1 MVWSESTSQL
11 VGEFLG
17 TFLFV
22 LTITLATIGIGSL
35 APLAIGF
42 MLMAMVFTFGY
53 ITGGHF
59 NPAITWATVVTG
71 HTSFSKFVS
80 YAIVQ
85 VLAAIFATLYGSI
98 MVGLSIPVPTT
109 DTSIISL
116 WQGILTELVYTFAL
130 ACVVL
135 HVGYSRQ
142 KTNSFYG
149 FAIGMTVMAGAFS
162 VGGFTGGAFNPAVA
176 TGIQL
181 VACFGGNCKP
191 LIFTWMYWVAPM
203 GGAFLG
209 GFVYNFLDT
218 ERKTSEESNGAHG
231 ASIAEAEQRASTV
244 H

>member
-1 MVWSESTSQL
+1 MVWSHETSEL
-11 VGEFLG
+11 VAEFVG

-53 ITGGHF
+53 ISGGHF
-59 NPAITWATVVTG
+59 NPAITFATFITR
-71 HTSFSKFVS
+71 HTPLRKLIRYV
-80 YAIVQ
+80 IVQ
-85 VLAAIFATLYGSI
+85 VLAGIMSTLYASAI
-98 MVGLSIPVPTT
+98 VGLDVPVPTT
-109 DTSIISL
+109 DTNIVAVWQSL
-116 WQGILTELVYTFAL
+116 LSELVYTFAL

-135 HVGYSRQ
+135 HVAYSRQ
-142 KTNSFYG
+142 RTNSFYG
-149 FAIGMTVMAGAFS
+149 FAIGMTLMAAAFS

-181 VACFGGNCKP
+181 VACFGGNCSP

-209 GFVYNFLDT
+209 GFAYNLLDT
-218 ERKTSEESNGAHG
+218 NSRETETAAVPAITH
-231 ASIAEAEQRASTV
+231 
-244 H
+244 

>member
-1 MVWSESTSQL
+1 MTFSHSTSEL
-11 VGEFLG
+11 VGEFVG

-59 NPAITWATVVTG
+59 NPAITWATVVTR
-71 HTSFSKFVS
+71 HTTMSKFIR
-80 YAIVQ
+80 YAVVQ
-85 VLAAIFATLYGSI
+85 VLASIFATLYGTA
-98 MVGLSIPVPTT
+98 MVGLDIPAPTT
-109 DTSIISL
+109 DTSLISI
-116 WQGILTELVYTFAL
+116 WQGLLYEGVYSFAL

-142 KTNSFYG
+142 RTNSFYG
-149 FAIGMTVMAGAFS
+149 FAIGMTVMSAGFA

-181 VACFGGNCKP
+181 VACIGGNCAP
-191 LIFTWMYWVAPM
+191 LIFTWIYWVAPM
-203 GGAFLG
+203 AGAFLG
-209 GFVYNFLDT
+209 GFVYNLLDT
-218 ERKTSEESNGAHG
+218 GDRRPEGESNGGQSAPQQAILH
-231 ASIAEAEQRASTV
+231 
-244 H
+244 

>member
-1 MVWSESTSQL
+1 MVWSRETSEL
-11 VGEFLG
+11 VAEFVG

-53 ITGGHF
+53 ISGGHF
-59 NPAITWATVVTG
+59 NPAITFATFITR
-71 HTSFSKFVS
+71 HTSLRKLIKYV
-80 YAIVQ
+80 IVQ
-85 VLAAIFATLYGSI
+85 VLAGILSTLYASAI
-98 MVGLSIPVPTT
+98 VGLDVPVPTT
-109 DTSIISL
+109 DTNIVDVWQSL
-116 WQGILTELVYTFAL
+116 LSELVYTFAL

-135 HVGYSRQ
+135 HVAYSRQ
-142 KTNSFYG
+142 RTNSFYG
-149 FAIGMTVMAGAFS
+149 FAIGMTLMAAAFS

-209 GFVYNFLDT
+209 GFAYNLLDT
-218 ERKTSEESNGAHG
+218 NAR
-231 ASIAEAEQRASTV
+231 EQNAITARPAIT